1 MYHFIGIKGTGMSSL
16 ALVMHSLGYDVQGSD
31 RETHF
36 FTEDALREA
45 GIPILPFDENNIRED
60 LFIIQGNAFHEDH
73 VEENVRWNWV
83 VRFITMKKWLEN

>member
-1 MYHFIGIKGTGMSSL
+1 MDMYHFIGIKGTGMSSL

-45 GIPILPFDENNIRED
+45 GIPILHTNSIFSIECDVINPSWQTINGSITF
-60 LFIIQGNAFHEDH
+60 LFSAI
-73 VEENVRWNWV
+73 
-83 VRFITMKKWLEN
+83 L